1 MTLKGIDISSWQQ
14 GINVSAVQ
22 GVDFAIVKATQ
33 GTGYTSPTFSAQA
46 ESTLNAGKL
55 LGVYHYVSGGDAA
68 GEAEHFVDTV
78 RAYLGRAVLALDWES
93 EENSAWGNVEYLRQ
107 VAQEVIR
114 LTGVRPLLYCSQ
126 SVLGAVAPIAS
137 ALNCGLWVAQYAN
150 MNPTGWQASP
160 WNEGAFSCAIRQYSS
175 AGTLAGYP
183 GRLDLNKFYGDATAW
198 GKYASVNGE
207 PSAQPTKPAPARKS
221 VGELATEVIAGKW
234 GTGTDRVRRLQAA
247 GYDYKTVQDEVNR
260 RLNPAPNLEALAN
273 MVIAGKYGNGQDRRN
288 RLGANYDAV
297 MKIVNEKL
305 GAGTGGGRVYVV
317 KSGDTLS
324 GIGARLGVSWPRLA
338 QLNNL
343 SDPNR
348 IYPGQKLRY

>member
-33 GTGYTSPTFSAQA
+33 GTGYTSPTFAAQA

-55 LGVYHYVSGGDAA
+55 LGVYHYVSGGNANAEAA
-68 GEAEHFVDTV
+68 HFVNTV

-150 MNPTGWQASP
+150 MDATGWQASP
-160 WNEGAFSCAIRQYSS
+160 WNEGAYSCAIRQYSS

-198 GKYASVNGE
+198 GKYAAVNG
-207 PSAQPTKPAPARKS
+207 KPAPAQPAPSRKS

-234 GTGTDRVRRLQAA
+234 GTGTDRVRRLQDA
-247 GYDYKTVQDEVNR
+247 GYDYKQVQDEVNR
-260 RLNPAPNLEALAN
+260 RLNPAPDLEALAN

-297 MKIVNEKL
+297 MKIVNRKL
-305 GAGTGGGRVYVV
+305 GAGTGGGRVYTV

-338 QLNNL
+338 QLNGL

-348 IYPGQKLRY
+348 IYPGQKLTY

>member
-1 MTLKGIDISSWQQ
+1 MSLQGIDISSWQQ
-14 GINVSAVQ
+14 GINVAAVQ

-33 GTGYTSPTFSAQA
+33 GTGYTSPTFAAQV

-55 LGVYHYVSGGDAA
+55 LGVYHYISGGNANAEAA
-68 GEAEHFVDTV
+68 HFVNTV
-78 RAYLGRAVLALDWES
+78 HAYLGRAVLALDWES

-107 VAQEVIR
+107 VALEVIR
-114 LTGVRPLLYCSQ
+114 LTAARPLLYCSQ
-126 SVLGAVAPIAS
+126 SVLGAVAPVAS

-150 MNPTGWQASP
+150 MNPTGWQSSP

-198 GKYASVNGE
+198 GKYAAVNGK
-207 PSAQPTKPAPARKS
+207 STAQTPQPAPAKKS
-221 VGELATEVIAGKW
+221 VSELASEVIAGKW
-234 GTGTDRVRRLQAA
+234 STGTERVRRLQAA
-247 GYDYKTVQDEVNR
+247 GYDYKAVQDEVNR
-260 RLNPAPNLEALAN
+260 RLNPAPNLEAMAN
-273 MVIAGKYGNGQDRRN
+273 AVIAGKYGNGQDRRN

-297 MKIVNEKL
+297 MAIVNKKL
-305 GAGTGGGRVYVV
+305 GASTGGWRVYVV

-338 QLNNL
+338 QLNGL

-348 IYPGQKLRY
+348 IYPGQKLNY